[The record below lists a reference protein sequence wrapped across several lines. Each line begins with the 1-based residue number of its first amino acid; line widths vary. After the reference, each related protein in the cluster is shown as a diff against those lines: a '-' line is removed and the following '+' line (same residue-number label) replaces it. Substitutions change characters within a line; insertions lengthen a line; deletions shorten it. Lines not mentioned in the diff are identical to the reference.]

1 MQFWAEVINIVCYTA
16 NRTFLDREQIRHLM
30 NYGLEENLTLTI
42 LGLLEMSAIY
52 TQEWGEPQKV

>member
-1 MQFWAEVINIVCYTA
+1 
-16 NRTFLDREQIRHLM
+16 M
-30 NYGLEENLTLTI
+30 NYGLGENLTLTI